1 MSAPEQVL
9 RAEEAVLGSLFL
21 DPTVLPLVAAVLAPE
36 DFAQASYRAIY
47 AAICGVA
54 RAGHAVDVVSV
65 GDELDRLGL
74 LDGLGGIAALAGFLA
89 VVPSAIH
96 AERYAGE
103 VKRAALRRALAEIGA
118 KVSALAD
125 DGRDV
130 ADLITDAQAY
140 LLRLTERATP
150 QAGIALRDALGDYWQ
165 ELQDL
170 LASQGQLRGVQT
182 GFVDINTMTGGWQ
195 KDDLIVIAARPGVG
209 KCLGKGTKVVMFDGT
224 LRAVEEVREGDLLMG
239 PDSLPRRVAGV
250 TTGREEM
257 YLIHQNRGIDY
268 RVNASHILSLRRSKT
283 EGPHRQGDI
292 LNISVRDY
300 LTKGASFASR
310 YKGYKVAVEYPERD
324 LTVEPY
330 FLGVW
335 LGDGTAEN
343 IGVSNPDPEI
353 IAYLREYADRL
364 GMICRESPDATKCP
378 VWSITK
384 GHRGGGRTLQGD
396 LRALGIL
403 GNKHIPHAYLAS
415 SAAQRR
421 LLLAGL
427 LDTDGHYHANA
438 NCYEIT
444 QASERMARDIK
455 LLADSLGLRTSLHQ
469 KTTTWTHKGVRKHS
483 TAWRVGLS
491 GDLDTLPLRVARKQA
506 RPWTHKA
513 HWRSTGIT
521 VTPEGEGDYYGFTLD
536 GDGLF
541 LLEDM
546 TVTHNTS
553 FALMLALN
561 AALAGT
567 SVAFFS
573 VEMPAEQLAQRAVA
587 VESGVDAQRLRL
599 GTVDDRDLRAIQEAM
614 GRLAPLPV
622 TIYDTPAL
630 SLTEMRAHALR
641 QRAAGGVGIIFV
653 DYLQLMRGATNGRES
668 NRQVEV
674 AAISRGLKGL
684 ARELG
689 VPVVALAQLN
699 RAVEGR
705 ASHRPQL
712 SDLRE
717 SGAIEQDAD
726 MVMFVH
732 REEMYDEGAE
742 RGVTDLIVAKHRNGP
757 LGTVRLRFVH
767 QTTRFMDFVALE
779 GEAAPF

>member
-21 DPTVLPLVAAVLAPE
+21 DPTALPLVAAILAPE

-47 AAICGVA
+47 AAIRGVA
-54 RAGHAVDVVSV
+54 RAGHPVDVVSV

-74 LDGLGGIAALAGFLA
+74 LDGLGGVPALAGFLA

-125 DGRDV
+125 DSRDV
-130 ADLITDAQAY
+130 ADLITDAQAH
-140 LLRLTERATP
+140 LLHLTERATP
-150 QAGIALRDALGDYWQ
+150 QTGVVLRDALDDYWA

-195 KDDLIVIAARPGVG
+195 KDDLVVLAARPGVG
-209 KCLGKGTKVVMFDGT
+209 K
-224 LRAVEEVREGDLLMG
+224 
-239 PDSLPRRVAGV
+239 
-250 TTGREEM
+250 
-257 YLIHQNRGIDY
+257 
-268 RVNASHILSLRRSKT
+268 
-283 EGPHRQGDI
+283 
-292 LNISVRDY
+292 
-300 LTKGASFASR
+300 
-310 YKGYKVAVEYPERD
+310 
-324 LTVEPY
+324 
-330 FLGVW
+330 
-335 LGDGTAEN
+335 
-343 IGVSNPDPEI
+343 
-353 IAYLREYADRL
+353 
-364 GMICRESPDATKCP
+364 
-378 VWSITK
+378 
-384 GHRGGGRTLQGD
+384 
-396 LRALGIL
+396 
-403 GNKHIPHAYLAS
+403 
-415 SAAQRR
+415 
-421 LLLAGL
+421 
-427 LDTDGHYHANA
+427 
-438 NCYEIT
+438 
-444 QASERMARDIK
+444 
-455 LLADSLGLRTSLHQ
+455 TSL
-469 KTTTWTHKGVRKHS
+469 
-483 TAWRVGLS
+483 
-491 GDLDTLPLRVARKQA
+491 
-506 RPWTHKA
+506 
-513 HWRSTGIT
+513 
-521 VTPEGEGDYYGFTLD
+521 
-536 GDGLF
+536 
-541 LLEDM
+541 
-546 TVTHNTS
+546 
-553 FALMLALN
+553 ALMLALN
-561 AALAGT
+561 AALAGNA
-567 SVAFFS
+567 VAFFS
-573 VEMPAEQLAQRAVA
+573 IEMPAEQLAQRAIA

-599 GTVDDRDLRAIQEAM
+599 GSVTDGDLGAIRAAM

-653 DYLQLMRGATNGRES
+653 DYLQLMRGASGGREM

-726 MVMFVH
+726 MVIFVH
-732 REEMYDEGAE
+732 REEMYDEEAE
-742 RGVTDLIVAKHRNGP
+742 RGVADLIVAKHRNGP
-757 LGTVRLRFVH
+757 LGTVRLRFH
-767 QTTRFMDFVALE
+767 HETTRFGDFVALDPAE
-779 GEAAPF
+779 GAPF